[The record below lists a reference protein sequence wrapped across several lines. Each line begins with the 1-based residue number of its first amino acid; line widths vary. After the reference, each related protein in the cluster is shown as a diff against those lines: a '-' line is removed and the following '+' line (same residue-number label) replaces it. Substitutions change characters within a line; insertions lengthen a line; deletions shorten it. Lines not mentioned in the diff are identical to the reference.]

1 MRRPAR
7 LSRNRGVATYLVVK
21 LKAEMTAKGQCKGLI
36 EGRFPEGLIRVL
48 SVNFPTARY
57 EDLEDAVA
65 DAFVKYLAKGEA
77 LESPAGYI
85 AVVAKNRVRR
95 LLTKA
100 ARQILVEA
108 DPGEE
113 ADDGQ
118 WADPVAEK
126 VIGKETFDLVR
137 GIVEGWQ
144 STNVRSATLV
154 VIEAVELEEPIS
166 STELAAELESLLGEE
181 VAPDTA
187 RQWRKRGLDRLRR
200 DLYELDEI
208 EVEKEA
214 QR

>member
-1 MRRPAR
+1 VR
-7 LSRNRGVATYLVVK
+7 

-36 EGRFPEGLIRVL
+36 EERFPEGLIRML
-48 SVNFPTARY
+48 AAKFSTARY

-85 AVVAKNRVRR
+85 TVVAKNRVRR

-100 ARQILVEA
+100 AREILVEA
-108 DPGEE
+108 DSGDET
-113 ADDGQ
+113 DDGQ

-126 VIGKETFDLVR
+126 VIGKETFELVR

-144 STNVRSATLV
+144 STNVRSATLL

-166 STELAAELESLLGEE
+166 SAELAAELESLLGEE
-181 VAPDTA
+181 VDPDTV

-200 DLYELDEI
+200 ELYELDEI

>member
-1 MRRPAR
+1 
-7 LSRNRGVATYLVVK
+7 
-21 LKAEMTAKGQCKGLI
+21 MTAKEQCKGLI
-36 EGRFPEGLIRVL
+36 EDRFPEGLIRVL
-48 SVNFPTARY
+48 ATQFSTARY

-85 AVVAKNRVRR
+85 TVVAKNRVRR

-100 ARQILVEA
+100 AREILVEA

-113 ADDGQ
+113 TDDGQ

-126 VIGKETFDLVR
+126 VIGKETFELVR

-144 STNVRSATLV
+144 STNMRSATLL

-166 STELAAELESLLGEE
+166 SAELAAELESQLGEE
-181 VAPDTA
+181 VDPDTV

-200 DLYELDEI
+200 ELYELDEI